1 MSEIQNLESDLSNF
15 VQTVE
20 KDVKVVFQ
28 DVITGASYS
37 EQIITNVLTDA
48 IPVAS
53 AVVSI
58 IAPQDITYVNI
69 ISQVLGAIKAI
80 AENTNTLATIA
91 SDIAQGANVSVQ
103 EATQLATDAKT
114 AYQATVASIA
124 NISSLLTPIVQ
135 NAIVTVKKDV

>member
-15 VQTVE
+15 AQTVE
-20 KDVKVVFQ
+20 QDVKVVFQ
-28 DVITGASYS
+28 DIVTGASYS

-48 IPVAS
+48 IPVAD

-114 AYQATVASIA
+114 AYQATVASIN